1 MPQPFAETGQIVDPL
16 NREVLSG
23 TVHVRDGR
31 IERIERHATDAERV
45 ILPGFVDAHVHVESS
60 MLTPSEFARAAVR
73 HGTVATVSDPHEI
86 ANVLGM
92 EGVEYMIEDGQRVPF
107 TFHFGAPSCVPAT
120 PFETAGA
127 TLDPDDVAALLD
139 RPAVRYL
146 SEVMNYPGVLSG
158 DPDML
163 AKIDAARAR
172 GLPRDGHAPGVR
184 GTDARRYADA
194 GISTDH
200 ECVTIDEARDKLDA
214 GMHILIREGSAAKN
228 FDALIPLMDE
238 APDRLMFCTDDA
250 HPDAL
255 LRGHIDALVR
265 RALARGYDRMDVL
278 RAACVH
284 PVQHYALDV
293 GLLQEGDP
301 ADFIVADSLDDLNIL
316 RTYVDGAV
324 VVEDGATRI
333 ERLESPVVNAFA
345 TRTKQPGDFACPA
358 EGDRIRVIEAE
369 EGQLVTRETVEPAH
383 VVDGHAVSDPE
394 RDVLKLTV
402 VNRYQDAAPAIG
414 FIRGFGLKRGAIA
427 SSVAHDSHNIIAVG
441 ASDEALCR
449 AVNQIIEHRGGIGA
463 VDESDA
469 LTLPLPI
476 AGLISDRAYDDV
488 ARRYIRL
495 NAFAQQRLG
504 SPMDAPFMTLSFMA
518 LLVIP
523 QLKLSDQGLFD
534 GAAFEFVELFVD
546 TNGPSGVQPA

>member
-1 MPQPFAETGQIVDPL
+1 MPQPFTETGQIVDPL
-16 NREVLSG
+16 HREVYAG
-23 TVHVRDGR
+23 TIRVRDGR
-31 IERIERHATDAERV
+31 IAGIERHPVSDGAPV
-45 ILPGFVDAHVHVESS
+45 ILPGFIDAHVHVESS

-86 ANVLGM
+86 ANVLGV
-92 EGVEYMIEDGQRVPF
+92 EGVEYMIADGGRVPF
-107 TFHFGAPSCVPAT
+107 TFSFGAPSCVPAT

-127 TLDPDDVAALLD
+127 MLDPDDVAALLD
-139 RPAVRYL
+139 RPEVRYL
-146 SEVMNYPGVLSG
+146 SEVMNYPGVLNG
-158 DPDML
+158 DPDMQ
-163 AKIDAARAR
+163 AKIDAAKAR
-172 GLPRDGHAPGVR
+172 GLPRDGHAPGLR
-184 GTDARRYADA
+184 GADAQRYADA

-200 ECVTIDEARDKLDA
+200 ECVTLGEARDKLAA

-284 PVQHYALDV
+284 PVQHYGLDV

-301 ADFIVADSLDDLNIL
+301 ADFIVVDTLDALNVQ
-316 RTYVDGAV
+316 RTYIDGQCVA
-324 VVEDGATRI
+324 EESTSRI

-345 TRTKQPGDFACPA
+345 AQPKQPDDFACPA
-358 EGDRIRVIEAE
+358 EGDRLRVIEAE
-369 EGQLVTRETVEPAH
+369 EGQLVTGEAVVPACVE
-383 VVDGHAVSDPE
+383 DGRVASHPE
-394 RDVLKLTV
+394 RDVLKLAV
-402 VNRYQDAAPAIG
+402 VNRYADAAPAIG
-414 FIRGFGLKRGAIA
+414 FIRGFGLERGAIA

-441 ASDEALCR
+441 TSDEALAR
-449 AVNQIIEHRGGIGA
+449 VVNQVIDHQGGIAA
-463 VDESDA
+463 VDDEGA
-469 LTLPLPI
+469 LILPLPV
-476 AGLISDRAYDDV
+476 AGLISDQPYDAV

-495 NAFAQQRLG
+495 NTFAQQRLG
-504 SPMDAPFMTLSFMA
+504 SAMDAPFMTLSFMA

-534 GAAFEFVELFVD
+534 GAAFEFVDLFVGAPD
-546 TNGPSGVQPA
+546 R